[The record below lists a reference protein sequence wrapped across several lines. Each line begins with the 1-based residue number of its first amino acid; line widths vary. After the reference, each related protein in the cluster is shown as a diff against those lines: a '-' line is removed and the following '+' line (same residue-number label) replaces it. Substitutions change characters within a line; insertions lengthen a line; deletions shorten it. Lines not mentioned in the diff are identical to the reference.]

1 MASPRQQYCS
11 GRFLRGFVFPDI
23 SIWWS
28 ARNLVMAILAMT
40 VLSSASAW
48 ETERQLVHAQRWGS
62 SGLENLRA
70 LQAMVQQASAEEEMS
85 RLTAVNRF
93 VNIHINYGDDIDVWG
108 SANFWASPVD
118 AIGKGRG
125 SCKEYA
131 FVKYFS
137 LIAAGVPVSQL
148 RLVYVRALLDSAE
161 GLQVVAHMVLAYYPA
176 PNREP
181 LILDNLTN
189 DIKPVS
195 ERPDLIPIFSFNNEG
210 LWVGFQGDPY
220 GDPALKLV
228 KWRNTLAQAKA
239 EGSF

>member
-1 MASPRQQYCS
+1 
-11 GRFLRGFVFPDI
+11 
-23 SIWWS
+23 
-28 ARNLVMAILAMT
+28 MAILAIT
-40 VLSSASAW
+40 TISSASAW
-48 ETERQLVHAQRWGS
+48 ETERQLVHAQRWGN

-70 LQAMVQQASAEEEMS
+70 LQAMVLQVSAEGETS
-85 RLTAVNRF
+85 RLTSINRF
-93 VNIHINYGDDIDVWG
+93 VNLHIHYGNDIDVWG

-148 RLVYVRALLDSAE
+148 RLVYVRALIDATD
-161 GLQVVAHMVLAYYPA
+161 GLQVAHMVLAYYPA
-176 PNREP
+176 PDREP
-181 LILDNLTN
+181 LILDNLTS

-195 ERPDLIPIFSFNNEG
+195 ERPDLTPIFSFNNEG
-210 LWVGFQGDPY
+210 LWAGFQGDPY
-220 GDPALKLV
+220 GDPAMKLS
-228 KWRNTLAQAKA
+228 KWRNTLAQAKE